1 MFSLIIQFLSIVVF
15 KDKTI
20 LKYSLSN
27 ITIFWSVAFNSERK
41 IEATNRLP
49 GLDYMQISIIQS
61 VKIRLD
67 MMKKY

>member
-1 MFSLIIQFLSIVVF
+1 MFSLIIQFLSMVVF
-15 KDKTI
+15 KNKTI

-27 ITIFWSVAFNSERK
+27 LTIFWSVAFNRERK

-49 GLDYMQISIIQS
+49 RLDYMQISIIQS

>member
-1 MFSLIIQFLSIVVF
+1 MFSLIIQFLSMVVF
-15 KDKTI
+15 KNKTI

-27 ITIFWSVAFNSERK
+27 LTIFWSVAFNSERK

-67 MMKKY
+67 MMKN

>member
-1 MFSLIIQFLSIVVF
+1 MVVF
-15 KDKTI
+15 KNKTI

-27 ITIFWSVAFNSERK
+27 LTIFWSVAFNSERK

-67 MMKKY
+67 MMKN

>member
-27 ITIFWSVAFNSERK
+27 LTTFWSVAFNSERK

-67 MMKKY
+67 MMKN

>member
-27 ITIFWSVAFNSERK
+27 LTIFWSVAFNSERK

>member
-27 ITIFWSVAFNSERK
+27 LTIFWSVAFNSERK

-67 MMKKY
+67 MMKK

>member
-1 MFSLIIQFLSIVVF
+1 MFSLIIQFLSMVVF
-15 KDKTI
+15 KNKTI

-27 ITIFWSVAFNSERK
+27 LTIFWSVAFNSERK

>member
-27 ITIFWSVAFNSERK
+27 LTIFWSVAFNSERK

-49 GLDYMQISIIQS
+49 GLDYMQISIIQN

-67 MMKKY
+67 MMKK